1 MGEVF
6 YWIFNMSIASA
17 VVGTAIL
24 LLRSI
29 KKIPRRVI
37 TYLWMIPILRMWIP
51 VGISGRYGLMSFLS
65 HFTTKTVVV
74 YEMGKDASLSYT
86 NFVMAAD
93 SYSPITYKIN
103 LLEKVFDIAA
113 VVWLVVALALL
124 LAFGII
130 YVITL
135 REIKD
140 SVHLKDRIYL
150 SDKIQ
155 SPAVYGVFR
164 PRIILPSAY
173 KDEEL
178 SFVLLHEREHIK
190 SFDNLRRLIAFAT
203 TAVHWFNPLV
213 WIFLRCYL
221 SDLELSCDE
230 KVLSSCGEEQKKGYA
245 LSLLKYAES
254 KNVFA
259 SAFGGANI
267 RLRIEN
273 ILSYNKMS
281 VVSLIGFVALI
292 IVIAYVL
299 LTNAL

>member
-140 SVHLKDRIYL
+140 SLHLKDRIYL

-178 SFVLLHEREHIK
+178 SFVHLHEREHIK

>member
-140 SVHLKDRIYL
+140 SLHLKDRIYL

>member
-1 MGEVF
+1 
-6 YWIFNMSIASA
+6 MSIASA
-17 VVGTAIL
+17 VVGTVIL
-24 LLRSI
+24 LLRRI
-29 KKIPRRVI
+29 KKVPRRFI
-37 TYLWMIPILRMWIP
+37 TYLWMIPFLRMWIP
-51 VGISGRYGLMSFLS
+51 VGIGGRYGLMSFLS
-65 HFTTKTVVV
+65 QFTTKTVVV
-74 YEMGKDASLSYT
+74 YEMGKDTSLSYT
-86 NFVMAAD
+86 NFLMAAD

-103 LLEKVFDIAA
+103 MLEKVFDIAA
-113 VVWLVVALALL
+113 VVWLLVALALL

-135 REIKD
+135 QELND
-140 SVHLKDRIYL
+140 SVHLKERIYL

-173 KDEEL
+173 KEEDL
-178 SFVLLHEREHIK
+178 LFVLLHEKEHIR
-190 SFDNLRRLIAFAT
+190 SLDNLRRLIAFAT
-203 TAVHWFNPLV
+203 TAVHWFNPLAWV
-213 WIFLRCYL
+213 FLRCYL

-230 KVLSSCGEEQKKGYA
+230 KVLSTCGEEQKKGYA
-245 LSLLKYAES
+245 LSLLKYAEH

-273 ILSYNKMS
+273 ILSYSKMS
-281 VVSLIGFVALI
+281 IVSLTGFVVLI
-292 IVIAYVL
+292 MVIAYVL